1 MGELLRVSE
10 FAESGNIQES
20 TVRAWLL
27 RGKISFVRLGGRA
40 IRIPKSELDRL
51 ISEGAVPARGHRNI
65 HG

>member
-10 FAESGNIQES
+10 FAENGNIRES

-40 IRIPKSELDRL
+40 IRIPKAELDRL
-51 ISEGAVPARGHRNI
+51 VEEGTVQARGNRNAQ
-65 HG
+65 G